1 MIFKRDK
8 QSLREVIVSKAWLV
22 RIRISGFDIKEYC
35 IDSVLVKYLSKSYR
49 RPIFVYPSNVC
60 KHSYPGGFKLL
71 SGDLDAHML
80 LEYIIQGCRDAFNI
94 VDSLSGKV
102 KPSISRFALMRSMS
116 PAEEEL
122 NEATQALNL
131 CKLLFGDELSYEF
144 VSGSPRYI
152 IYSFG
157 GKETQD
163 KRMSSL
169 IRIDLKF
176 REAIG
181 ELVKE

>member
-1 MIFKRDK
+1 MIFKRDR
-8 QSLREVIVSKAWLV
+8 QRLREAIVSKAWL
-22 RIRISGFDIKEYC
+22 IRVKIGGFDLREYC

-71 SGDLDAHML
+71 SEGLDAHEL

-102 KPSISRFALMRSMS
+102 KPSITRFALMRGMS
-116 PAEEEL
+116 RAEEEL
-122 NEATQALNL
+122 NEATQALSL
-131 CKLLFGDELSYEF
+131 CKLLFGDELLCEF
-144 VSGSPRYI
+144 VSGTPRYI

-169 IRIDLKF
+169 IRIDLRF
-176 REAIG
+176 RETIEG
-181 ELVKE
+181 LFKE